1 MSRMANPA
9 AGCGGGIGCGGPA
22 PGTSF
27 KVTSRWDWVEISR
40 TGYLLLSPGPSDLG
54 TWTVLVTVSDDKGGL
69 SRMHVRIIVVN
80 ANDPPGPLEVFGPES
95 GSRYPEGRPIS
106 FTVRVSDPDI
116 IHDQV
121 LIVTWESD
129 RAGLIGST
137 STRGLTSFTTDLL
150 PPGDHHITMTVDDGE
165 YTKKASVEITVVA
178 GEDPSTPP
186 SSSNLWLYV
195 LFVVIFLVMI

>member
-1 MSRMANPA
+1 M
-9 AGCGGGIGCGGPA
+9 
-22 PGTSF
+22 
-27 KVTSRWDWVEISR
+27 
-40 TGYLLLSPGPSDLG
+40 
-54 TWTVLVTVSDDKGGL
+54 TVSDDMGGL
-69 SRMHVRIIVVN
+69 ARMHVRIKVVN

-129 RAGLIGST
+129 RTGMIGST
-137 STRGLTSFTTDLL
+137 STRGLASFTTDLL
-150 PPGDHHITMTVDDGE
+150 PPGYLVITITVHDGE
-165 YTKKASVEITVVA
+165 YTNAAWLELIVVE

-186 SSSNLWLYV
+186 SSSTLWLYL
-195 LFVVIFLVMI
+195 LFVVIFLVMIIIGFVAGSRGLFDKGDGGGTP